1 MKSKQMEKTTKTT
14 IKKAYEKPGLR
25 IVNISGGIQTL
36 GIGCK
41 TATGGGTSNPIAV
54 PCWANNCSQNGS

>member
-1 MKSKQMEKTTKTT
+1 MLKIEKKNTRKT
-14 IKKAYEKPGLR
+14 YEKPLLR

-41 TATGGGTSNPIAV
+41 IMGTNNANWGIVTSCGIANG
-54 PCWANNCSQNGS
+54 CAQNGS

>member
-1 MKSKQMEKTTKTT
+1 MLKVEKKN
-14 IKKAYEKPGLR
+14 IKKTYEKPLLR

-41 TATGGGTSNPIAV
+41 LMGSGTANYAILTSCGITNGCA
-54 PCWANNCSQNGS
+54 QNGS